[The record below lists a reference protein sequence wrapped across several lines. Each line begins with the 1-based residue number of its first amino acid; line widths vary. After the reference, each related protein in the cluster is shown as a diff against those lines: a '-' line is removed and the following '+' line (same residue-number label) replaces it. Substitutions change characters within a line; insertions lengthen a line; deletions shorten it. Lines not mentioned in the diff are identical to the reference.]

1 VSKIFSRSI
10 QQYGLIN
17 NEIPL
22 RRYFLLVG
30 GALLAVLLAV
40 DAINP
45 RQPALESGN
54 PGPRFPRIRIH
65 SEVKGP
71 EAVVIDTSRPTIVP
85 PLTVQGEAAKANVPP
100 APQLAENVAQLVS
113 SSQKQPDEKE
123 LRAERKPQ
131 PHSKIARARS
141 KQPPVSYA
149 QRPDLGPFDGR
160 WTYDQQNARV
170 RESFAQL
177 VPLQQRQ
184 NGARRELAWARTEHA
199 RRQNFGWFNTG
210 W

>member
-1 VSKIFSRSI
+1 VSKIFSPSI
-10 QQYGLIN
+10 HQHGLIN

-30 GALLAVLLAV
+30 GALLAVLFAV
-40 DAINP
+40 DAITP
-45 RQPALESGN
+45 RQPALKSGN
-54 PGPRFPRIRIH
+54 PGPRLPRIRIH
-65 SEVKGP
+65 SELKGP

-85 PLTVQGEAAKANVPP
+85 PLTVQDEAAKTSVPP
-100 APQLAENVAQLVS
+100 APQLGENVAQLVS
-113 SSQKQPDEKE
+113 SSQKQPDAKE

-131 PHSKIARARS
+131 LSKIARARS
-141 KQPPVSYA
+141 KLPPVSYA

-160 WTYDQQNARV
+160 WTFDQQNARI

-177 VPLQQRQ
+177 VPFQQRQ
-184 NGARRELAWARTEHA
+184 NGARRELTWARTEHA